1 MVLRGILDRIS
12 ALVAAAAA
20 AAVVYVD
27 GVRLCL

>member
-20 AAVVYVD
+20 VVVYVD